1 MAGVTG
7 RATPIVALD
16 VPRSR
21 DALAMTRELG
31 ALCRFY
37 KVGLELYTAEGPA
50 IVRALRD
57 QGHEVFLDLKFH
69 DIPNTVRGAARAAA
83 DLGVR
88 LLTVHASGGRGMLE
102 AAVQG
107 AREGSAAGSDRCR
120 ILAVS
125 VLTSLDAAA
134 LGEAWGRD
142 ARVDVE
148 REVLRLAAMARGAD
162 AHGLVCS
169 GAEAAAVR
177 AAHGDALALLVPGVR
192 FADGASQDQARV
204 VTPRAAV
211 EAGARYVVLGRAV
224 TGAPDPSAAMRRA
237 LDEIT

>member
-1 MAGVTG
+1 MTG

-21 DALAMTRELG
+21 EALAIARELG

-50 IVRALRD
+50 IVRALGD
-57 QGHEVFLDLKFH
+57 QGYEVFLDLKLH

-83 DLGVR
+83 GLGVR
-88 LLTVHASGGRGMLE
+88 LLTVHASGGQAMVE

-107 AREGSAAGSDRCR
+107 AREGSSAGSNPCE

-125 VLTSLDAAA
+125 VLTSMDAAA

-142 ARVDVE
+142 AAGVDVQ
-148 REVLRLAAMARGAD
+148 REVLRMAAMTRASD

-177 AAHGDALALLVPGVR
+177 AAHGEALALLVPGVR
-192 FADGASQDQARV
+192 FADEASHDQARV
-204 VTPRAAV
+204 VTPRGAV

-224 TGAPDPSAAMRRA
+224 TAAPDPLAAMRRA